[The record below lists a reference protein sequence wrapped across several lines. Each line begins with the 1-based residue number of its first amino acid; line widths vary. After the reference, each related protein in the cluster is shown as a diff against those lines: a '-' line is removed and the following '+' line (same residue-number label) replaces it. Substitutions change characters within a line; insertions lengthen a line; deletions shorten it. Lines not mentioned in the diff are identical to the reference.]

1 MERAEQLI
9 AKGNIPPEI
18 ILLAED
24 LQFCIMLVMRQ
35 QIADIGKG
43 LTPTTLIDLGALSS
57 REIKTLK
64 SVQGRVKHLEQLL
77 FDCQFG

>member
-1 MERAEQLI
+1 
-9 AKGNIPPEI
+9 
-18 ILLAED
+18 
-24 LQFCIMLVMRQ
+24 MLVMRQ

-64 SVQGRVKHLEQLL
+64 SVQGRAKHLEQLL
-77 FDCQFG
+77 FDCLFG